1 MPRKSRWFFI
11 GLIATLILSA
21 CTSLPA
27 NQPTP
32 SLPPLPTAEA
42 GEGTIP
48 ATGASCLIGGW
59 ALDNRQIE
67 TGWIES
73 RIRSM
78 TDQQINIREIDG
90 SLVIQFLPDGQ
101 MIGYAQGFNLQ
112 VNLQTRGVRIPAQV
126 GVNGSVQAAYQA
138 DDAGQVLTLTGPVT
152 GWEDVNL
159 SARAFIFPVFSGTAD
174 EWIQSDAETD
184 GSVDVEYECSGDTL
198 QITVDEPDLGRKTFS
213 LQRVQ

>member
-1 MPRKSRWFFI
+1 MPRKTSWFLI
-11 GLIATLILSA
+11 GMMAILILSA
-21 CTSLPA
+21 CSSLPT

-32 SLPPLPTAEA
+32 TLPPLPTAEG

-48 ATGASCLIGGW
+48 ATGASCLVGGW

-73 RIRSM
+73 RIRRM

-90 SLVIQFLPDGQ
+90 SLVVQFLPDGQ
-101 MIGYAQGFNLQ
+101 MIGYAQDFDLQ
-112 VNLQTRGVRIPAQV
+112 ANLQTRGVRIPVQV
-126 GVNGSVQAAYQA
+126 GVDGSVQAAYQA
-138 DDAGQVLTLTGPVT
+138 DEAGQVLTLEGPVT

-159 SARAFIFPVFSGTAD
+159 SARALIFPVFTGTAD
-174 EWIQSDAETD
+174 ELVQQDVDTN
-184 GSVDVEYECSGDTL
+184 GSVDVEFECAGDTL
-198 QITVDEPDLGRKTFS
+198 QLTVDEPDLGRKTFS